1 MELLNST
8 TSTPSLVDDY
18 TSDYECEEMHT
29 VVVKRKP
36 GRPKKIR
43 STEELLAIKEKLAQK
58 RTRGRPTS
66 KVVSISTP
74 KSTKPRGRPTK
85 VRTPE
90 ELEVMKAIEMLKQL
104 RQQDRDA
111 RKIQKELDAEEKEQ
125 KRKEREQAK
134 IIKAKETLEK
144 ESEMKQMRTEI
155 YTKMV
160 KEAEAYKLKW
170 NL

>member
-1 MELLNST
+1 MELLNSS
-8 TSTPSLVDDY
+8 TSTPTLVADY
-18 TSDYECEEMHT
+18 TSDSDCEELNS
-29 VVVKRKP
+29 VVKRKP

-43 STEELLAIKEKLAQK
+43 SPEELIAIKEKLANK
-58 RTRGRPTS
+58 RPRGRPTS
-66 KVVSISTP
+66 KLVSISTL
-74 KSTKPRGRPTK
+74 KSTKPSGRPTK

-90 ELEVMKAIEMLKQL
+90 ELEAMKAIELLKQM
-104 RQQDRDA
+104 RQKERQV
-111 RKIQKELDAEEKEQ
+111 RKVQKELEAVEKEQ

-144 ESEMKQMRTEI
+144 EAEMKKMRTEI